1 MQCENFEQRM
11 HWLLDQRMDL
21 ATDEQLQEHAAE
33 CLSCSRMMH
42 EWTTVALEIKSR
54 VGQRSRRGQRPKWAV
69 WNSSLAGVGIA
80 AIWLVAAFWQ
90 QPPNEVPVSGPVVAV
105 PKVAGIA
112 SHQAVGIDLTEFQAR
127 LKEPQWWG
135 EVVASAWRP
144 VDPVAKG
151 MRPLA
156 DSLQTALEMFAPRKG
171 SSQQPSTP
179 SNDDASAGRYD
190 FYLALA

>member
-1 MQCENFEQRM
+1 M
-11 HWLLDQRMDL
+11 HWLLDERMDL
-21 ATDEQLQEHAAE
+21 AADKLLQGHANE
-33 CLSCSRMMH
+33 CLSCSRMMQQ
-42 EWTTVALEIKSR
+42 WTTVALEIDSR
-54 VGQRSRRGQRPKWAV
+54 AARRPQRVQRPKWAM

-80 AIWLVAAFWQ
+80 AVWLVAAFWH
-90 QPPNEVPVSGPVVAV
+90 QPPNGAPVSDGLAAA

-112 SHQAVGIDLTEFQAR
+112 NHQNVEIDLAEFQAR

-171 SSQQPSTP
+171 SAEQSNAP